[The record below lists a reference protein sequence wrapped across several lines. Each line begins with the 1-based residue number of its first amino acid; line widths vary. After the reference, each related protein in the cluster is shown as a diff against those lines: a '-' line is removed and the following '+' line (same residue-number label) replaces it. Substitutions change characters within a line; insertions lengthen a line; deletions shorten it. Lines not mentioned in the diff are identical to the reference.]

1 MNFFLAEFTA
11 TLYVVYVDTV
21 EHNGQCTC
29 EMCQPNWHMGWDGEF
44 TPTEPVEAAPE
55 PATVLEQHRRKL
67 RAAYVNTEG
76 MVFVEVR

>member
-1 MNFFLAEFTA
+1 
-11 TLYVVYVDTV
+11 
-21 EHNGQCTC
+21 
-29 EMCQPNWHMGWDGEF
+29 MCLPNWHMGWDGEF
-44 TPTEPVEAAPE
+44 TPTEPVKAAPE